1 MTEQEYQKLIA
12 KNLKRIAFENDKTQ
26 ADISR
31 DLKINKQTVSSWFRG
46 ERTPRMSKIDALCQ
60 YFNCKRSD
68 IMEPIQD
75 QYHEQQN
82 VPMQENIE
90 PSETAKPAEPQFSDT
105 EIDLIEK
112 YRFLDE
118 HGKDMID
125 SVMEKEYARCKD
137 EEENVITIDEET
149 LRSMTFEDRLR
160 FIGSEEV
167 IALRPVARRR
177 NK

>member
-26 ADISR
+26 ADIAR

-46 ERTPRMSKIDALCQ
+46 ERTPRMSKIDALCK

-68 IMEPIQD
+68 IMEPIQE
-75 QYHEQQN
+75 QYHEPQDM
-82 VPMQENIE
+82 PE
-90 PSETAKPAEPQFSDT
+90 SAEPQFSDT

-149 LRSMTFEDRLR
+149 LRSMKFEDRLR

-167 IALRPVARRR
+167 VALRPVARRR
-177 NK
+177 TK